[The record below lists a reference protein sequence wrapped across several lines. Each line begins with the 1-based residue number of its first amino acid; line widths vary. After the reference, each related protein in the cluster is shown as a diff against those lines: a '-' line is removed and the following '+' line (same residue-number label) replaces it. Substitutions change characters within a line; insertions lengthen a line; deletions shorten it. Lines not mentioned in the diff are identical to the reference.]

1 MYWNKNIDKNLRGV
15 LMINLLGLDTNISS
29 FIGVLFAFIATFAAT
44 ALLKGKLPTD
54 QGRAFAHDG
63 AKSAGKPRGAGI
75 IFILAF
81 VISALLFAD
90 FSVELLIYLAL
101 VTIEMLTGYFDD
113 AAEKPWGELLK
124 GVLDLVVA
132 IATAVAFLY
141 YNGNVVSL
149 AIFGISFEIPVVLYG
164 ILIVVLVWASINV
177 TNCSDGVDGLS
188 ASLVITTLGSFFVLN
203 KIMVAGEDINYVIV
217 LFVIC
222 LLAYLWFNATPSIL
236 LMGDAGSRAMGIFIA
251 IVALKSQSPFMYILL
266 AIVLILDGGL
276 GLVKV
281 SLIRVCKIHILKNT
295 TTPLH
300 DHARKKKEWSNTHV
314 VFRFVIL
321 QFIVSAAALYLVMM

>member
-1 MYWNKNIDKNLRGV
+1 MISLSGV
-15 LMINLLGLDTNISS
+15 NTNISY
-29 FIGVLFAFIATFAAT
+29 FIGVLFAFIATFAAI
-44 ALLKGKLPTD
+44 ASLKKFLPTD
-54 QGRAFAHDG
+54 MGRAFAHDG

-81 VISALLFAD
+81 VVSALLFAD
-90 FSVELLIYLAL
+90 FSVELVIYLVLITA
-101 VTIEMLTGYFDD
+101 EMLTGYFDD

-124 GVLDLVVA
+124 GVLDLIVA
-132 IATAVAFLY
+132 IATAVAYLY
-141 YNGNVVSL
+141 YNGNSVNL
-149 AIFGISFEIPVVLYG
+149 AIFNVSFTIPYVVYG
-164 ILIVVLVWASINV
+164 ILIVILVWASINV

-188 ASLVITTLGSFFVLN
+188 ASLAITTLGSFYAMN
-203 KIMVAGEDINYVIV
+203 KITGAAGSFDYCIV
-217 LFVIC
+217 LFILC
-222 LLAYLWFNATPSIL
+222 LVAYLWFNATPSIL

-251 IVALKSQSPFMYILL
+251 IVALKSKSPFMFLLL
-266 AIVLILDGGL
+266 AIVIILDGGL
-276 GLVKV
+276 GLIKV

-321 QFIVSAAALYLVMM
+321 QVIVSVAAVYLVAATHSLVK